1 MQRVTR
7 TTAVA
12 SMPAAPASPGLPGFF
27 TSGNPGA
34 GQQATVPGYEWF
46 NGVQEEL
53 VGLLTRAGVT
63 PSQADLTQLRQS
75 LDRLYGGGLS
85 VLSANATLTVDD
97 AGLVLVN
104 ASGGARTITLPAAN
118 ALGGRPIRY
127 QIQKTDSTANTITVQ
142 RAGTDTIEGVAS
154 VVLSLQWSN
163 VVLVSDGVSA
173 WVALRAATGTY
184 RQVFSAS
191 GTFVVPPGVTRVRV
205 QVWGGGGGGGGA
217 ANSANGFAGTGGG
230 GGGYADRRRI
240 DVTPGQSIP
249 VTIGAGGSAGPAGG
263 SGGAGGSSSFGAF
276 CSATGGAGG
285 AHQSPSGTTQ
295 TTPGTGTGG
304 DLNITG
310 QPGMQVL
317 PNGSTAYGGQG
328 GGAPR
333 GGLGSSMSIGSAG
346 AGSAPGGGGGGGG
359 GSGSAPGAAGAPGLV
374 IVEWEI

>member
-1 MQRVTR
+1 MQRVNR
-7 TTAVA
+7 SSAVVTL
-12 SMPAAPASPGLPGFF
+12 PAAPAGGTPGYF
-27 TSGNPGA
+27 TGGNPGA
-34 GQQATVPGYEWF
+34 GQPATVPGYEWF

-53 VGLLTRAGVT
+53 LAVILRGGITA
-63 PSQADLTQLRQS
+63 SNADLAQVRKS
-75 LDRLYGGGLS
+75 LDRLFGGG
-85 VLSANATLTVDD
+85 VATYAANTTLTVDD

-191 GTFVVPPGVTRVRV
+191 GTFVVPLGVTRVRA

-217 ANSANGFAGTGGG
+217 ANSASGFAGTGGG
-230 GGGYADRRRI
+230 AGGYADRRRI
-240 DVTPGQSIP
+240 DVTPGQSIT
-249 VTIGAGGSAGPAGG
+249 VTIGAGGLAGPAGG
-263 SGGAGGSSSFGAF
+263 SGGPGGSSSFGAF

-285 AHQSPSGTTQ
+285 AHQSPAGTTQ

-304 DLNITG
+304 DFNVTG
-310 QPGMQVL
+310 QAGLQVL

-328 GGAPR
+328 GSAPC
-333 GGLGSSMSIGSAG
+333 GGMGGSISIGAAG

-359 GSGSAPGAAGAPGLV
+359 GTGSAPGAAGAPGLV